1 MVNDLESNE
10 SFLAW
15 WSCERQ
21 LYQRVT
27 VCYLH
32 RFIRIEL
39 ALLAGELSSLLRRDL
54 PDRIVVLPG
63 RHQSVTSLAASPRPG
78 VSGLYRTGRT
88 LPAANPSVCVGAD
101 RAACMP
107 VCAIAFL
114 CVAVLDTLIIFG

>member
-27 VCYLH
+27 ECYLH

-63 RHQSVTSLAASPRPG
+63 RHQSVTSLAASPRA
-78 VSGLYRTGRT
+78 GLSCLHWTGRAV
-88 LPAANPSVCVGAD
+88 PATSFSIAAD
-101 RAACMP
+101 RADSMP
-107 VCAIAFL
+107 VGSLAFL
-114 CVAVLDTLIIFG
+114 RMAVVDTLITFG